1 MSTVQA
7 GNARDPPQTTTNVI
21 GNKRIRKVVAI
32 AAGVGSLTL
41 GELRTCLPLTTPEL
55 RIIKL
60 SVWGNDDDMLSCVFP
75 VGSATNVHPGDNAV
89 WTDNGTPGNQRAQIH
104 LTPAFDYRNFW
115 FLSTADPTIV
125 IATFGLSSS
134 TATGSLIVDITVQYR
149 TAVQTCPAL
158 EHLQQIRALQAQSEL
173 ELAFELV
180 GEDTVE

>member
-1 MSTVQA
+1 M
-7 GNARDPPQTTTNVI
+7 
-21 GNKRIRKVVAI
+21 KRIRKEVAL
-32 AAGVGSLTL
+32 ASGVGSLTL
-41 GELRTCLPLTTPEL
+41 GDLRSCLPLTTPEL
-55 RIIKL
+55 RVIKL
-60 SVWGNDDDMLSCVFP
+60 SAWGTDEETLSCVFP

-115 FLSTADPTIV
+115 FLSTADSTIV
-125 IATFGLSSS
+125 LATFGSSV
-134 TATGSLIVDITVQYR
+134 TASEHIIVDVTVQYR

-158 EHLQQIRALQAQSEL
+158 EHLQQIRALEAQSEL